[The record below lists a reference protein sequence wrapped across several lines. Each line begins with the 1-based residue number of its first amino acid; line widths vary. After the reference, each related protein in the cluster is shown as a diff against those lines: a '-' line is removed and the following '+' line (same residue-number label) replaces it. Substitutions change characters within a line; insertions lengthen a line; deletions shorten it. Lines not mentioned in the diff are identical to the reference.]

1 MPRIALE
8 RQRDLLDVAREPVA
22 DDRADQVVLACVA
35 AVQRAD
41 ADARPRRDGG
51 DRRARVGDEDA
62 TVAQVAGPVIRR
74 ELGGSLADLQWMT
87 AAYTLAMAVMLLT
100 GGRLG
105 DMFGRRR
112 MLLIGAGGFTLA
124 SIAVAAAP
132 SMAVLIGARTLQGA
146 FGAVMLPQVFGLIRE
161 LFPPQELGKVWGVF
175 GPIAGLSAILGPV
188 LAGLLIHAAGWRA
201 IFLVN
206 VPVGAF
212 VLIAGA
218 RLLPET
224 AAVKARIDVR
234 GFAVGG
240 IGMALLVYPLVQ
252 GRELGWPAWSKLM
265 LLASL
270 PVLALFAYSQVALKR
285 AGGTPLVEPS
295 VFTKRSYV
303 SGVVFAM
310 VFLGLMGGLTLTLT
324 VLLQLGLGYSPI
336 HASLT
341 TAPYAFG
348 GFVGSAAGG
357 ILLARLGRTILQAG
371 LVVKGAGVLALYVAL
386 HDASLGTADF
396 IAPLFVAGIGMGM
409 VFVPLFD
416 IVLGGVEDHEVGSA
430 SGVLQAMQQLGMS
443 LGIAGIGTLLF
454 GLLDTRDSVSAAQ
467 VTTLVVVALIAA
479 ASALAFLLPRA
490 GREHERSGDEPSGR
504 GSIPGAV
511 LAAGGRAGHDQQ
523 EQGRQR
529 RPDEDSRREAGFLR
543 AGAEALSLAE

>member
-1 MPRIALE
+1 MSSLVRTPPSGASPRRRWLAFSVVVAASMM
-8 RQRDLLDVAREPVA
+8 DLL
-22 DDRADQVVLACVA
+22 
-35 AVQRAD
+35 
-41 ADARPRRDGG
+41 
-51 DRRARVGDEDA
+51 DA
-62 TVAQVAGPVIRR
+62 TVAQVAGPVIRDD
-74 ELGGSLADLQWMT
+74 LGGSLADLQWMT

-105 DMFGRRR
+105 DAFGRRR
-112 MLLIGAGGFTLA
+112 MLLIGASGFTL
-124 SIAVAAAP
+124 SSVAVAAAP
-132 SMAVLIGARTLQGA
+132 SMELLIAARTLQGA
-146 FGAVMLPQVFGLIRE
+146 FGAVMLPQGFGLIRE
-161 LFPPQELGKVWGVF
+161 LFPPQDLGKVWGVF

-188 LAGLLIHAAGWRA
+188 VAGLLIHAADWRA

-212 VLIAGA
+212 VVLAGVK
-218 RLLPET
+218 LLPEGK
-224 AAVKARIDVR
+224 AAAESRASDVTGAGGAAAGKAGGKGRIDVR
-234 GFAVGG
+234 GFLIGG

-265 LLASL
+265 LVASL
-270 PVLALFAYSQVALKR
+270 PVLALFGYTQLARKR
-285 AGGTPLVEPS
+285 AGGTPLIEPS

-310 VFLGLMGGLTLTLT
+310 VFLGTMGGLTLTLT

-341 TAPYAFG
+341 TAPYALG

-357 ILLARLGRTILQAG
+357 MLLAKLGRTILQAG
-371 LVVKGAGVLALYVAL
+371 LIVKGAGVAALYIAL
-386 HDASLGTADF
+386 HDSSVTTIDF
-396 IAPLFVAGIGMGM
+396 VAPLFIAGIGMGM

-454 GLLDTRDSVSAAQ
+454 GLLDTRDYVSAAQ
-467 VTTLVVVALIAA
+467 TTTVVVGVLIAA
-479 ASALAFLLPRA
+479 AFALAFLLPNA
-490 GREHERSGDEPSGR
+490 GP
-504 GSIPGAV
+504 
-511 LAAGGRAGHDQQ
+511 QQ
-523 EQGRQR
+523 EL
-529 RPDEDSRREAGFLR
+529 D
-543 AGAEALSLAE
+543 ALPATA

>member
-1 MPRIALE
+1 MSSRKRWLGFAVVVAASMM
-8 RQRDLLDVAREPVA
+8 DLL
-22 DDRADQVVLACVA
+22 
-35 AVQRAD
+35 
-41 ADARPRRDGG
+41 
-51 DRRARVGDEDA
+51 DA
-62 TVAQVAGPVIRR
+62 TVAQVAGPVIRDD
-74 ELGGSLADLQWMT
+74 LGGSLADLQWMT

-112 MLLIGAGGFTLA
+112 MLLIGVSGFTLS

-132 SMAVLIGARTLQGA
+132 SMELLIAARTLQGA
-146 FGAVMLPQVFGLIRE
+146 FGALMLPQGFGLIRE
-161 LFPPQELGKVWGVF
+161 LFPPRELGKVWGIF

-188 LAGLLIHAAGWRA
+188 LAGLLIHVADWRA

-212 VLIAGA
+212 VVLAGA
-218 RLLPET
+218 KLLPET
-224 AAVKARIDVR
+224 ASIGTRGSGRARGRIDVR
-234 GFAVGG
+234 GFLIGG

-265 LLASL
+265 LVASL
-270 PVLALFAYSQVALKR
+270 PVLALFGYTQLARKR
-285 AGGTPLVEPS
+285 AGGTPLIEPS
-295 VFTKRSYV
+295 VFAKRSYV

-310 VFLGLMGGLTLTLT
+310 VFLGTMGGLTLTLT

-341 TAPYAFG
+341 TAPYALG

-357 ILLARLGRTILQAG
+357 ILLNKLGRTILQAG
-371 LVVKGAGVLALYVAL
+371 LIVKGAGIAALYIAL
-386 HDASLGTADF
+386 HDSSVTTIDF
-396 IAPLFVAGIGMGM
+396 VAPLFVAGIGMGM

-454 GLLDTRDSVSAAQ
+454 GLLDTRSYVSAAQ
-467 VTTLVVVALIAA
+467 TTTVVVGGLIAVAFVLAFALPRPERHA
-479 ASALAFLLPRA
+479 APEAVPALA
-490 GREHERSGDEPSGR
+490 
-504 GSIPGAV
+504 
-511 LAAGGRAGHDQQ
+511 
-523 EQGRQR
+523 
-529 RPDEDSRREAGFLR
+529 
-543 AGAEALSLAE
+543 

>member
-1 MPRIALE
+1 MPRKRWLAFAVVVAASMM
-8 RQRDLLDVAREPVA
+8 DLL
-22 DDRADQVVLACVA
+22 
-35 AVQRAD
+35 
-41 ADARPRRDGG
+41 
-51 DRRARVGDEDA
+51 DA
-62 TVAQVAGPVIRR
+62 TVAQVAGPAIRDD
-74 ELGGSLADLQWMT
+74 LGGSLADLQWMT

-112 MLLIGAGGFTLA
+112 MMLLGASGFTL
-124 SIAVAAAP
+124 SSLAVAAAP
-132 SMAVLIGARTLQGA
+132 SMELLIAARTLQGA
-146 FGAVMLPQVFGLIRE
+146 FGAVMLPQGFGLIRE
-161 LFPPQELGKVWGVF
+161 LFPPQELGKVWGIF

-188 LAGLLIHAAGWRA
+188 LAGLLIHAADWRA

-212 VLIAGA
+212 VVLAGVK
-218 RLLPET
+218 LLPET
-224 AAVKARIDVR
+224 AQTERRIDVR
-234 GFAVGG
+234 GFVIGG

-265 LLASL
+265 LVASL
-270 PVLALFAYSQVALKR
+270 PVLALFGHTQLARKR
-285 AGGTPLVEPS
+285 AGGTPLIEPS

-310 VFLGLMGGLTLTLT
+310 VFLGTMGGLTLTLT

-341 TAPYAFG
+341 TAPYALG

-357 ILLARLGRTILQAG
+357 MLLAKLGRTILQAG
-371 LVVKGAGVLALYVAL
+371 LIVKGAGIAALYVAL
-386 HDASLGTADF
+386 HDSSVTTVDF
-396 IAPLFVAGIGMGM
+396 LAPLFLAGIGMGM

-454 GLLDTRDSVSAAQ
+454 GLLNTRDYVSAAQ
-467 VTTLVVVALIAA
+467 TTTVVVGALVAA
-479 ASALAFLLPRA
+479 AFALAFLLPRT
-490 GREHERSGDEPSGR
+490 GREQELE
-504 GSIPGAV
+504 AV
-511 LAAGGRAGHDQQ
+511 PAMA
-523 EQGRQR
+523 
-529 RPDEDSRREAGFLR
+529 
-543 AGAEALSLAE
+543 